1 MKSTLLNAGTLLLAG
16 AALTACTQNPQTQ
29 ELPNILWI
37 TAEDISPALGCYGD
51 EYARTP
57 NIDSLAEQGIV
68 YTNAY
73 ASAPIC
79 APARSGLITGMH
91 ATTLGTQHLRSEIPV
106 PDSLKIISEYL
117 RDAGYYTTNNSKT
130 DYNFDPTGR
139 WNENS
144 NRAHW
149 KNRPDDTPFFSVF
162 NYGITHEGNTNK
174 FDNREV
180 EGVNELHDIEKAE
193 LPPYFPETEEMK
205 TIWAHAYDLIT
216 RFDKQVGMHVQEL
229 REAGELEN
237 TIIFVF
243 SDHGFGLPRYKRW
256 NYKTGIHV
264 PLVLYVPEKYKD
276 RFGTRRGEK
285 NNDLVSFMDFA
296 PTLMDLAGME
306 PEPVMHG
313 KSFAGKAPE
322 KREYIYAARSR
333 ADDVYDV
340 SRLITDGRYIYIK
353 NFMPYKPYIQ
363 DALIFSDVKRSFR
376 ELSRLKE
383 AGELNDTSMRMYE
396 PKASE
401 ELYDLQND
409 PYELNNLANDA
420 DFKEKTEELRSQLKS
435 WLIDKKDIGFLHESE
450 MMIRSEGSSPMEI
463 AQNAEKYDA
472 RTIIDA
478 AFEASVKDPDD
489 DNVAGMLKD
498 SDSGVRF
505 WGLNAVY
512 MMDEPANE
520 IYETVGNQLDDPSP
534 AVAILASEILINKGM
549 DSEKGLEVLMKYL
562 RDERPTVVLNSAIS
576 LRRIGENAC
585 PVLPQIREEVKKYHG
600 DKGAGYSSWSYPMFI
615 GFALDQVIINCE

>member
-1 MKSTLLNAGTLLLAG
+1 MKSTLISAGKFLLAG
-16 AALTACTQNPQTQ
+16 AMLTACTQNQQTK

-37 TAEDISPALGCYGD
+37 TAEDISPAFGCYGD

-106 PDSLKIISEYL
+106 PDSLKILPEYL
-117 RDAGYYTTNNSKT
+117 REAAYYTSNNSKT

-139 WNENS
+139 WDENS
-144 NRAHW
+144 NQAHW
-149 KNRPDDTPFFSVF
+149 KNRPENTPFFSVF

-174 FDNREV
+174 FDSREV
-180 EGVNELHDIEKAE
+180 EGVTELHDVQKAE

-216 RFDKQVGMHVQEL
+216 RFDIQVGKHVQEL

-264 PLVLYVPEKYKD
+264 PLVVYVPEKYKEW
-276 RFGTRRGEK
+276 FGTRRGEK
-285 NNDLVSFMDFA
+285 SNDLVSFIDFA
-296 PTLMDLAGME
+296 PTVMDLAGLKKD
-306 PEPVMHG
+306 PVMHG
-313 KSFAGKAPE
+313 KSFGGEKPE
-322 KREYIYAARSR
+322 KLEYIYAARSR

-340 SRLITDGRYIYIK
+340 SRLISDGRYVYIK

-376 ELSRLKE
+376 ELNRLKE
-383 AGELNDTSMRMYE
+383 EGELNDTSMRMYT

-401 ELYDLQND
+401 ELYDLKND
-409 PYELNNLANDA
+409 PHELNNLANDPDYA
-420 DFKEKTEELRSQLKS
+420 EKTEELRSQLKS

-463 AQNAEKYDA
+463 ARNAEKYDA
-472 RTIIDA
+472 RTIINA
-478 AFEASVKDPDD
+478 AFEASVPNPDKDK
-489 DNVAGMLKD
+489 VADMLKD
-498 SDSGVRF
+498 PDSGVRF

-512 MMDEPANE
+512 MMNEQDNE
-520 IYETVGNQLDDPSP
+520 IFQTVNNLLDDPSP
-534 AVAILASEILINKGM
+534 AVAILASEILINNGM
-549 DSEKGLEVLMKYL
+549 NNDKSLEVLLKYL

-576 LRRIGENAC
+576 FRRIGKNAC
-585 PVLPQIREEVKKYHG
+585 PVLPQIQEEVKKYYG